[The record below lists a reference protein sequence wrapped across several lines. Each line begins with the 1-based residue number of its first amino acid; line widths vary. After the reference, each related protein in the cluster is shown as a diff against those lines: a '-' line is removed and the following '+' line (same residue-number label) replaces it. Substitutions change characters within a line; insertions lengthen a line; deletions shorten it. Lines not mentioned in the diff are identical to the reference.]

1 MDEYY
6 PREDAAT
13 AIEIWN
19 AKLGS
24 SDAPFTQLGLTFPAS
39 VVNVMLQPANITIAT
54 LEGGMGAKAMFP
66 NNSEAVFTLVG
77 VLTEKQLPPVKRSDI
92 NPSELQYA
100 RQHASIAGLSSAH
113 FTQAI
118 SNLEE
123 ISFEMHRAFA
133 EGHHVPASAKTTFDE
148 RTDPHGI
155 LGAYLSDKVSH
166 CFDNDVAYLALVD
179 EIYVNKAPASFRI
192 GDIVEMGFAF
202 SAWRLPKNNVGPKY
216 TSRLVLR
223 TLTYLDG
230 SFTKAAYLKRTRTR
244 PSGGLGSTPDR
255 VLDPTNQVAKRRLKD
270 AVANVVDDVP
280 EIRAKMSN
288 LMIKETVVAPSTRDA
303 AK

>member
-6 PREDAAT
+6 PREEAA

-19 AKLGS
+19 AKLGG

-39 VVNVMLQPANITIAT
+39 VVNPANITIST

-66 NNSEAVFTLVG
+66 NNTEAVFTLVG
-77 VLTEKQLPPVKRSDI
+77 VLTEKELPPVKHSDI
-92 NPSELQYA
+92 NPSKLQYA
-100 RQHASIAGLSSAH
+100 RQHASIAGLSTAH

-133 EGHHVPASAKTTFDE
+133 EGELEPGGHHVPASAKTTFDE

-166 CFDNDVAYLALVD
+166 CFDNDVA
-179 EIYVNKAPASFRI
+179 YVNKAPASFRI

-244 PSGGLGSTPDR
+244 PSSGLSSTADR
-255 VLDPTNQVAKRRLKD
+255 NLDRSNQVAKRRLKD
-270 AVANVVDDVP
+270 AVATVADDVP
-280 EIRAKMSN
+280 EIRAKMSK
-288 LMIKETVVAPSTRDA
+288 LMIKETVVVASSYDA